1 MASVDPTLTAL
12 AVYSAYKLSS
22 RFIKSKKAK
31 RTEKEGDS
39 MNEIKKIQTSN
50 IYKTTFY
57 NALCGVIGNVMYD
70 IGKEMP
76 SLNNPPFG
84 GFLFSGPSL
93 FSK

>member
-1 MASVDPTLTAL
+1 
-12 AVYSAYKLSS
+12 
-22 RFIKSKKAK
+22 
-31 RTEKEGDS
+31 
-39 MNEIKKIQTSN
+39 MNEVKKIQTSN

-70 IGKEMP
+70 IGKEMS

>member
-39 MNEIKKIQTSN
+39 MNEVKKIQTSN

-57 NALCGVIGNVMYD
+57 NALCGVMYD

>member
-39 MNEIKKIQTSN
+39 MNEVKK
-50 IYKTTFY
+50 
-57 NALCGVIGNVMYD
+57 
-70 IGKEMP
+70 
-76 SLNNPPFG
+76 
-84 GFLFSGPSL
+84 
-93 FSK
+93 SKQAIFTKQRFTMHCVGS